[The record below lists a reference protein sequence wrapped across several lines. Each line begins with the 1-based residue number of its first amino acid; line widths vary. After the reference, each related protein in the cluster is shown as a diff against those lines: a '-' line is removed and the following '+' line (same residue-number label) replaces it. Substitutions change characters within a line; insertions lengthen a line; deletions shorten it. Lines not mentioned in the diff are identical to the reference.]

1 MNRKTGGDSTNRK
14 MRIRRAN
21 GETIA
26 EFGPALFILLICIFF
41 PLIDILAMCVSYGLC
56 VVLNTNQV
64 KEAALLTGSSAN
76 SNSDIVKQGIPDE
89 WANGMGRFVKMAEPV
104 NTQIAYRTGETG
116 TDQTT
121 DTIVGVRTT
130 VKCSP
135 FLPVPV
141 PFVTC
146 PGLNAPMTF
155 QITSE
160 RPMENPDFAK
170 E

>member
-1 MNRKTGGDSTNRK
+1 MNRKIGERLKRK
-14 MRIRRAN
+14 GAKIRRAN

-26 EFGPALFILLICIFF
+26 EFGPALWILLICIFF
-41 PLIDILAMCVSYGLC
+41 PLVDLLAMCLSYGFC

-64 KEAALLTGSSAN
+64 KEAALLTNSTANSSA
-76 SNSDIVKQGIPDE
+76 DIVKKGIPDE

-104 NTQIAYRTGETG
+104 DTQVAYRTGEMGSDKTQ
-116 TDQTT
+116 DK
-121 DTIVGVRTT
+121 IVGVRTT
-130 VKCSP
+130 VKCNP

-141 PFVTC
+141 PFLTC
-146 PGLNAPMTF
+146 PGLNAPMVF

-160 RPMENPDFAK
+160 RPMENPDYAK